1 MFKHSVSPQWN
12 TLRELFTE
20 KKVDISHLWIRK
32 DVRDILLLFEK
43 AHGKTVYM
51 KLIFVKTKEIKI
63 YIWIHSHHHGAFIVG
78 HFKENTQVISNSDRL
93 DERGREFRLGG
104 LLPLHSTLF
113 YIA

>member
-1 MFKHSVSPQWN
+1 M
-12 TLRELFTE
+12 ELFTE

-32 DVRDILLLFEK
+32 DVRDILLLEK

-51 KLIFVKTKEIKI
+51 VCFHFCKKTKEIKI

-93 DERGREFRLGG
+93 
-104 LLPLHSTLF
+104 
-113 YIA
+113 